1 MTAEERQRG
10 EGGTGREKK
19 GKRKMSEKRDTRFHQ
34 NVLEATTYHNFRLK
48 KKKNCVQAYFFI
60 HFCLAHY
67 SGELLDTWQEVPE
80 DLS

>member
-48 KKKNCVQAYFFI
+48 KKKKLCPGIF
-60 HFCLAHY
+60 LY
-67 SGELLDTWQEVPE
+67 SFLFGALFW
-80 DLS
+80 